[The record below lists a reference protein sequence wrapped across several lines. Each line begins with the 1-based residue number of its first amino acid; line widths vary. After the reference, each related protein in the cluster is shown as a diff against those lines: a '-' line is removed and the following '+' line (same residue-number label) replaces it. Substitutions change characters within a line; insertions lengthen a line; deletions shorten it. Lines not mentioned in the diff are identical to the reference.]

1 MTIHNTSHARVSQ
14 VCWWDPRKEKS
25 LLADVFVLQV
35 CLQGKVWWQR
45 QLFNSSFLELVGR
58 IYMEGSILRSRT
70 RIEVPD
76 SIVKLG
82 ISRALG
88 VICLDQNKEYGQR
101 KFNWSHLGSDSIRP

>member
-45 QLFNSSFLELVGR
+45 QLFNSSFLGLVIR
-58 IYMEGSILRSRT
+58 IYMGRKHPE
-70 RIEVPD
+70 
-76 SIVKLG
+76 KQ
-82 ISRALG
+82 
-88 VICLDQNKEYGQR
+88 DQNRSPRQYCEAGH
-101 KFNWSHLGSDSIRP
+101 F